1 MNSLIRFL
9 IPISTWT
16 ILISVPLPDGV
27 TEQGWRLLAVFVS
40 TIIAVICRPMPTGAI
55 ALTSLAAAVLSKA
68 IDLKTG
74 LSAYGES
81 VIWLLVYVFLVARGF
96 IKSNLGT
103 RVAYFFVSKFGNHSL
118 GLGYCF
124 SLTSLLTA
132 TVVPSSTA
140 RAGGVLYPIMSA
152 VSDALGSRPNDP
164 SARRIGAYLVKSTF
178 HSNLIAGA
186 MFLTGMAA
194 NPLCQ
199 KIAASQ
205 GIQLTWLNWFTAAI
219 VPGMLSMVLI
229 PLVIY
234 LVYKPELTKLE
245 GVREMASERLR
256 DMGRL
261 SRDEM
266 VMSVVAL
273 GMLLLWIFG
282 GNWGISST
290 MTALLGL
297 CAILIARV
305 ITWDDVLQEHAAWN
319 TMIWFAVLLGMA
331 AQLES
336 LGVMSWFAGIIGV
349 QVTGMS
355 WAYALLILSLI
366 YFYTHYLFA
375 SMTAHVG
382 AMYGA
387 FLSVAIL
394 TGAPP
399 LLAGLVLAFISNLY
413 ACTTH
418 YGATS
423 AVILYGA
430 GYVSTRVWWS
440 IGFILSLVL
449 IAIWGI
455 VGGLWWKILGL
466 W

>member
-1 MNSLIRFL
+1 MNTYVRFL
-9 IPISTWT
+9 IPIAIWL
-16 ILISVPLPDGV
+16 LITNIPVPEGV
-27 TEQGWRLLAVFVS
+27 TEQGWKLLAIFVS
-40 TIIAVICRPMPTGAI
+40 TIVAVIAKPMPTGAI
-55 ALTSLAAAVLSKA
+55 ALTALAGAVLSQA
-68 IDLKTG
+68 ITLSTG

-81 VIWLLVYVFLVARGF
+81 VIWLIVYVFLVARGF

-124 SLTSLLTA
+124 SLTSIITA

-140 RAGGVLYPIMSA
+140 RAGGILYPIMTA

-164 SARRIGAYLVKSTF
+164 SSRRIGGFLVKTAF
-178 HSNLIAGA
+178 HANLIAGA

-205 GIQLTWLNWFTAAI
+205 GIEITWLSWFTAAI
-219 VPGMLSMVLI
+219 VPGIISMLLV

-234 LVYKPELTKLE
+234 ILYKPELTKLE
-245 GVREMASERLR
+245 GVREMAADRLKS
-256 DMGRL
+256 MGAM
-261 SRDEM
+261 SRDEI
-266 VMSVVAL
+266 VMTIVAL
-273 GMLLLWIFG
+273 GMLTLWIFG
-282 GNWGISST
+282 GNWGISAT

-297 CAILIARV
+297 CAILITRV
-305 ITWDDVLQEHAAWN
+305 ISWDDVLQEYNAWN
-319 TMIWFAVLLGMA
+319 TMIWFAILIGMA

-336 LGVMSWFAGIIGV
+336 MGVMSWFAGLIGAR
-349 QVTGMS
+349 VTGLE
-355 WAYALLILSLI
+355 WAYALTILSLI

-399 LLAGLVLAFISNLY
+399 LLSGLILAFISNLF

-418 YGATS
+418 YGATA

-430 GYVSTRVWWS
+430 GYVSTRIWWGVGL
-440 IGFILSLVL
+440 IVSLVL
-449 IAIWGI
+449 IAIWGVI
-455 VGGLWWKILGL
+455 GGLWWKALGL